1 VPAKRSIPLPSSYSA
16 VTLPDRI
23 QKERRAHTMAPLPR
37 ILGPST
43 VPKSKLFASIVA
55 PTDAQAIKPSQ
66 STPEIPKIT
75 PLSHPTPDVER
86 NDSNTPVIVKV
97 IYDPTAGAP
106 PTEDTVLRAID
117 NQLISRFNK
126 NNKKHPIILNL
137 LEQNIQSK
145 FPNRSQQPVFNR
157 SILPFQQS
165 SSVRIP
171 SYSSQQ
177 KHQNHFPPSKA
188 SQSSRP
194 FPPLP
199 PKRHASHV
207 APQNDNTHLVQA
219 TKPLLN
225 REKFQP
231 RKVSRLPNQNI
242 TNKSYLKGFF
252 IYFSYLQLKSI
263 KTKHYFFFILRI

>member
-1 VPAKRSIPLPSSYSA
+1 
-16 VTLPDRI
+16 
-23 QKERRAHTMAPLPR
+23 MAPLPR

-43 VPKSKLFASIVA
+43 VPKSKLFASIGA

-75 PLSHPTPDVER
+75 PISHLTPDVER
-86 NDSNTPVIVKV
+86 SDANTPVIVKV

-157 SILPFQQS
+157 SILPFPQS

-171 SYSSQQ
+171 SYSSR
-177 KHQNHFPPSKA
+177 QNDFPPSKT

-199 PKRHASHV
+199 PKRHASHLP
-207 APQNDNTHLVQA
+207 PQNKNTHLVQA

-225 REKFQP
+225 REKFQS
-231 RKVSRLPNQNI
+231 RRLSRLPNQNI

-252 IYFSYLQLKSI
+252 HLLLFSL
-263 KTKHYFFFILRI
+263 TKIHKN